1 MDVHADW
8 KGHKT
13 LVSQAAQPTAM
24 ALKGSTTEHS
34 LCVLILDRGLLR
46 DMVFLSAAENDGT
59 WCALKGGLSVV
70 WPLVMMQRQRC

>member
-8 KGHKT
+8 KRHKT

-34 LCVLILDRGLLR
+34 PCVLTLGRGPLR
-46 DMVFLSAAENDGT
+46 DIVFLSAAENEGT
-59 WCALKGGLSVV
+59 WCALGGGLGVV
-70 WPLVMMQRQRC
+70 WPLVTMQRQRS